1 MNRRE
6 KMIKSKKLYIRLFSC
21 ILSALCLLIIIGAL
35 LKKDYSTL
43 IKLLSGVIGFTFY
56 QIMDSKVVD
65 LIRKRVI
72 KKDLLNAIIS
82 IISIIIFITNFVLLI
97 LTKNKYVESVNY
109 GLIFPSVY
117 FATKYWN
124 IWMEDNETDS
134 SKV

>member
-43 IKLLSGVIGFTFY
+43 IKLLSGFIGFTFY
-56 QIMDSKVVD
+56 RIMDSKVVD

-97 LTKNKYVESVNY
+97 LTKNKYIESVNY